1 MAWLSAAEHSAA
13 AATDETGHGSA
24 HHGLLGDTHMREL
37 RLIGVHDDGEHLLLA
52 GSEDSEERL
61 VLAIDDALRAA
72 VRRMRHRPSA
82 DVGSVPV
89 PDELRPRDV
98 QALLRAG
105 VSVDDV
111 AERAGWTTE
120 KVLRYEGPIRAERE
134 HIAGVARGLA
144 VSGGSAGRTDSTFG
158 QRVERRLDGR
168 GVAADDIVWDSWRG
182 HDDAWTVICS
192 FPAGGRQR
200 QASWHFDVRGR
211 ILEPTDDEA
220 RWLGEDENAP
230 GLLSSG
236 PGRDASVYD
245 VEAEGGLEDTRKTP
259 VRR

>member
-158 QRVERRLDGR
+158 QRVERRVDGHLQLPGRRPPTTGELALRRARPHPGADRRR
-168 GVAADDIVWDSWRG
+168 GTLAR
-182 HDDAWTVICS
+182 
-192 FPAGGRQR
+192 
-200 QASWHFDVRGR
+200 RGR
-211 ILEPTDDEA
+211 E
-220 RWLGEDENAP
+220 RP
-230 GLLSSG
+230 GPAL
-236 PGRDASVYD
+236 
-245 VEAEGGLEDTRKTP
+245 
-259 VRR
+259 